1 MYAIVKDQSHLIG
14 KVIGLLKIDS
24 DWLFYQALYAL
35 VLLWMVWP
43 LAFSWLSSDRL
54 WPAYPHRTIDAD

>member
-24 DWLFYQALYAL
+24 DWLLFQTLFAL

-43 LAFSWLSSDRL
+43 LAFLGYL
-54 WPAYPHRTIDAD
+54 ATVYGPHILIGR

>member
-1 MYAIVKDQSHLIG
+1 MYAGVKDPSHPIG

-24 DWLFYQALYAL
+24 DRVLFQTLFAI

-43 LAFSWLSSDRL
+43 LAFLGYL
-54 WPAYPHRTIDAD
+54 ATVYGPHILIGR